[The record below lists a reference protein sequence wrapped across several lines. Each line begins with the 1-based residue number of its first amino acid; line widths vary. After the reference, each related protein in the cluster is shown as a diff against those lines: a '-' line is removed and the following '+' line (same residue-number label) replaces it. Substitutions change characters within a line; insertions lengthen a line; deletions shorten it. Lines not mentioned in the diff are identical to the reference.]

1 MAFKI
6 WQIGLHLQQQE
17 AVAVAIVRGAKECF
31 LQRWWRLPLENDII
45 KDGRI
50 VDAQQLAKTLL
61 PWSRELPQRH
71 HIMLAFP
78 ASRTLQRSFPR
89 PSMSLGEREQTA
101 WLSGTMAREL
111 DMDPDSLRFDYS
123 EDSLSPAYNVTAAQ
137 SKELATLLT
146 LAERLRVHVSAITP
160 DASAL
165 QRFLP
170 FLPSHQ
176 QCLAWRD
183 NEQWLWATRYSWGRK
198 LAVGMT
204 SAKELAA
211 LLPEHAWLTTISW
224 QQGTLEIKGLT
235 TSITALNALETSLRQ
250 DASFHLNQRGA
261 TQQDAQGRWQFEY
274 QLTRKVS
281 DEHVL

>member
-1 MAFKI
+1 MGVEWTEEQQQVIRLRNRNLLVAAAAGSGKTAVLVERIITMISDEENPVDIDRLLVVTFTKAAASEMRERI
-6 WQIGLHLQQQE
+6 SKAIEKKVEEHPGSAHLQRQLTLLHHADITTIDSYCLHLIRNY
-17 AVAVAIVRGAKECF
+17 A
-31 LQRWWRLPLENDII
+31 N
-45 KDGRI
+45 
-50 VDAQQLAKTLL
+50 
-61 PWSRELPQRH
+61 
-71 HIMLAFP
+71 
-78 ASRTLQRSFPR
+78 
-89 PSMSLGEREQTA
+89 
-101 WLSGTMAREL
+101 EL

-211 LLPEHAWLTTISW
+211 ALCVDPESVALCGEGGFDPWEAVSVRQPPLPPPGGDFAIAL
-224 QQGTLEIKGLT
+224 GL
-235 TSITALNALETSLRQ
+235 AL
-250 DASFHLNQRGA
+250 G
-261 TQQDAQGRWQFEY
+261 
-274 QLTRKVS
+274 KVY
-281 DEHVL
+281 

>member
-1 MAFKI
+1 MAFKN

-17 AVAVAIVRGAKECF
+17 AVAVAIVRSAKEC
-31 LQRWWRLPLENDII
+31 LLHRWWRLPLENDII

-50 VDAQQLAKTLL
+50 VDVQRLANTLL

-89 PSMSLGEREQTA
+89 PSMSLGEREQMA

-204 SAKELAA
+204 SAKEAWRQRY
-211 LLPEHAWLTTISW
+211 LLIPKASRYVAKADLTPGRRFLFVSRRYRH
-224 QQGTLEIKGLT
+224 QVETLPSRWGWRL
-235 TSITALNALETSLRQ
+235 
-250 DASFHLNQRGA
+250 
-261 TQQDAQGRWQFEY
+261 GRC
-274 QLTRKVS
+274 T
-281 DEHVL
+281 DEPAN

>member
-1 MAFKI
+1 MAFKN

-17 AVAVAIVRGAKECF
+17 AVAVAIVRSAKEC
-31 LQRWWRLPLENDII
+31 LLHRWWRLPLENDII

-50 VDAQQLAKTLL
+50 VDV
-61 PWSRELPQRH
+61 QR
-71 HIMLAFP
+71 LP

-89 PSMSLGEREQTA
+89 PSMSLGEREQMA

-211 LLPEHAWLTTISW
+211 ALSVDPESVALCGEGGFDPWEAVSVRQPPLPPPGGDFAIAL
-224 QQGTLEIKGLT
+224 GL
-235 TSITALNALETSLRQ
+235 AL
-250 DASFHLNQRGA
+250 G
-261 TQQDAQGRWQFEY
+261 
-274 QLTRKVS
+274 KVY
-281 DEHVL
+281 

>member
-1 MAFKI
+1 
-6 WQIGLHLQQQE
+6 
-17 AVAVAIVRGAKECF
+17 
-31 LQRWWRLPLENDII
+31 
-45 KDGRI
+45 
-50 VDAQQLAKTLL
+50 
-61 PWSRELPQRH
+61 
-71 HIMLAFP
+71 
-78 ASRTLQRSFPR
+78 
-89 PSMSLGEREQTA
+89 
-101 WLSGTMAREL
+101 
-111 DMDPDSLRFDYS
+111 MDPDSLRFDYS

-183 NEQWLWATRYSWGRK
+183 NEQWLWATRYRWGRK

-211 LLPEHAWLTTISW
+211 ALSVDPESVAICGEGGFDPWEPFLFVSRRYRRQVETLPSRWGWRLGSVLMNRQLIFCPGDS
-224 QQGTLEIKGLT
+224 
-235 TSITALNALETSLRQ
+235 NAGPL
-250 DASFHLNQRGA
+250 FC
-261 TQQDAQGRWQFEY
+261 
-274 QLTRKVS
+274 VS
-281 DEHVL
+281 GC

>member
-137 SKELATLLT
+137 SKELATLPMLD
-146 LAERLRVHVSAITP
+146 SF
-160 DASAL
+160 L
-165 QRFLP
+165 QRMIAFIDPPMCAQPGGL
-170 FLPSHQ
+170 
-176 QCLAWRD
+176 RR
-183 NEQWLWATRYSWGRK
+183 ATPIHRS
-198 LAVGMT
+198 V
-204 SAKELAA
+204 
-211 LLPEHAWLTTISW
+211 
-224 QQGTLEIKGLT
+224 
-235 TSITALNALETSLRQ
+235 
-250 DASFHLNQRGA
+250 
-261 TQQDAQGRWQFEY
+261 
-274 QLTRKVS
+274 LTRLCCAKS
-281 DEHVL
+281 FAPCRGYGGSGPHGDGCFAASEHVPSAPAQRSPGRAWPPFAPVDKRLSSSRHAHTPARARARC

>member
-1 MAFKI
+1 M
-6 WQIGLHLQQQE
+6 
-17 AVAVAIVRGAKECF
+17 
-31 LQRWWRLPLENDII
+31 
-45 KDGRI
+45 
-50 VDAQQLAKTLL
+50 
-61 PWSRELPQRH
+61 
-71 HIMLAFP
+71 
-78 ASRTLQRSFPR
+78 
-89 PSMSLGEREQTA
+89 
-101 WLSGTMAREL
+101 
-111 DMDPDSLRFDYS
+111 
-123 EDSLSPAYNVTAAQ
+123 TAAQ

-211 LLPEHAWLTTISW
+211 ALSVDPESVALCGEGGFDPGRRFLFVSCRYRHQVETLPSRWGWRL
-224 QQGTLEIKGLT
+224 
-235 TSITALNALETSLRQ
+235 
-250 DASFHLNQRGA
+250 
-261 TQQDAQGRWQFEY
+261 GRC
-274 QLTRKVS
+274 T
-281 DEHVL
+281 DEPAN

>member
-31 LQRWWRLPLENDII
+31 LQRWWRLPLAHDII

-50 VDAQQLAKTLL
+50 VDAQRLAKTLL

-146 LAERLRVHVSAITP
+146 LAERLRVHVSAITRMP
-160 DASAL
+160 VHYSDSSLFYLLISNVWPGVITNSGCGRRAIAGG
-165 QRFLP
+165 
-170 FLPSHQ
+170 
-176 QCLAWRD
+176 ANWR
-183 NEQWLWATRYSWGRK
+183 WG
-198 LAVGMT
+198 
-204 SAKELAA
+204 
-211 LLPEHAWLTTISW
+211 
-224 QQGTLEIKGLT
+224 
-235 TSITALNALETSLRQ
+235 
-250 DASFHLNQRGA
+250 
-261 TQQDAQGRWQFEY
+261 
-274 QLTRKVS
+274 
-281 DEHVL
+281 

>member
-1 MAFKI
+1 M
-6 WQIGLHLQQQE
+6 L
-17 AVAVAIVRGAKECF
+17 

-170 FLPSHQ
+170 FYLLISNVWPGVITNSG
-176 QCLAWRD
+176 CGRRAIAGGANWR
-183 NEQWLWATRYSWGRK
+183 WG
-198 LAVGMT
+198 
-204 SAKELAA
+204 
-211 LLPEHAWLTTISW
+211 
-224 QQGTLEIKGLT
+224 
-235 TSITALNALETSLRQ
+235 
-250 DASFHLNQRGA
+250 
-261 TQQDAQGRWQFEY
+261 
-274 QLTRKVS
+274 
-281 DEHVL
+281 

>member
-50 VDAQQLAKTLL
+50 VDAQQLAVGITLIL
-61 PWSRELPQRH
+61 RLTGSAEARIDAVLLQAEQQLARSLQITKPRLLEQQQLRE
-71 HIMLAFP
+71 
-78 ASRTLQRSFPR
+78 QRSQRQRQRQFTR
-89 PSMSLGEREQTA
+89 DWQ
-101 WLSGTMAREL
+101 
-111 DMDPDSLRFDYS
+111 
-123 EDSLSPAYNVTAAQ
+123 
-137 SKELATLLT
+137 
-146 LAERLRVHVSAITP
+146 
-160 DASAL
+160 SAL
-165 QRFLP
+165 E
-170 FLPSHQ
+170 
-176 QCLAWRD
+176 A
-183 NEQWLWATRYSWGRK
+183 
-198 LAVGMT
+198 
-204 SAKELAA
+204 LAA

-281 DEHVL
+281 DEHIL

>member
-1 MAFKI
+1 MAFKN

-17 AVAVAIVRGAKECF
+17 AVAVAIVRSAKEC
-31 LQRWWRLPLENDII
+31 LLHRWWRLPLENDII

-50 VDAQQLAKTLL
+50 VDVQRLANTLL

-89 PSMSLGEREQTA
+89 PSMSLGEREQMA

-183 NEQWLWATRYSWGRK
+183 NEQWLWATRYIPKASRYVAKADLTPGRRFLFVSRRYRHQVETLPSRWGWR
-198 LAVGMT
+198 L
-204 SAKELAA
+204 
-211 LLPEHAWLTTISW
+211 
-224 QQGTLEIKGLT
+224 
-235 TSITALNALETSLRQ
+235 
-250 DASFHLNQRGA
+250 
-261 TQQDAQGRWQFEY
+261 GRC
-274 QLTRKVS
+274 T
-281 DEHVL
+281 DEPAN

>member
-31 LQRWWRLPLENDII
+31 LQRWWRLPLAHDII

-50 VDAQQLAKTLL
+50 VDAQRLANTLL

-101 WLSGTMAREL
+101 WLSGTMAR
-111 DMDPDSLRFDYS
+111 
-123 EDSLSPAYNVTAAQ
+123 
-137 SKELATLLT
+137 ELATLLT

-198 LAVGMT
+198 LAVGIT

-211 LLPEHAWLTTISW
+211 ALSVDPESVAICGEGGFDPWEAVSVRQPPLPPPGGDFAIAL
-224 QQGTLEIKGLT
+224 GL
-235 TSITALNALETSLRQ
+235 AL
-250 DASFHLNQRGA
+250 G
-261 TQQDAQGRWQFEY
+261 
-274 QLTRKVS
+274 KVY
-281 DEHVL
+281 